1 MWLVV
6 SALLL
11 GFVHGL
17 GADHLLAIAALAT
30 GERSGAAAR
39 ARALGVAVRFATG
52 HALFLAVGTSTVIL
66 LGWTVPVAVEQAGER
81 LGGAL
86 LVGLGA
92 FGLWAAATR
101 RVYGHVHGDLDEPR
115 PHWHLHVG
123 RTDRHPTPAAHVSHL
138 PTLIGAL
145 FAVSS
150 LRTLSLLA
158 PLGVG
163 PREPTVLTV
172 LGLVLLFG
180 LGILTSMSLFGVL
193 LARTILGG
201 VGHPGPVLDPAHVA
215 ARRSSHRIADGLPIR
230 RTTPGGRRSTSR
242 RFRARDRRSRC
253 RATGVRIRSGSLP
266 LLFLQRVAADQEIAA
281 HERQQHAV
289 DDEDR
294 RG

>member
-1 MWLVV
+1 MWLVG

-17 GADHLLAIAALAT
+17 GADHLMAIAALAT
-30 GERSGAAAR
+30 GERSGEAAR

-52 HALFLAVGTSTVIL
+52 HALFLAVGTSIIFL
-66 LGWTVPVAVEQAGER
+66 LGWTVPVAVERAGER
-81 LGGAL
+81 MGGLL

-123 RTDRHPTPAAHVSHL
+123 RTERHPTAVHVSHL

-150 LRTLSLLA
+150 LRTLSLLG

-163 PREPTVLTV
+163 PREPTLLTV
-172 LGLVLLFG
+172 LGLVVLFG
-180 LGILTSMSLFGVL
+180 IGILTSMSLFGVL
-193 LARTILGG
+193 LARTISARVVSRLG
-201 VGHPGPVLDPAHVA
+201 
-215 ARRSSHRIADGLPIR
+215 
-230 RTTPGGRRSTSR
+230 
-242 RFRARDRRSRC
+242 
-253 RATGVRIRSGSLP
+253 TGVSIVTSGASVTLG
-266 LLFLQRVAADQEIAA
+266 LFWILRT
-281 HERQQHAV
+281 
-289 DDEDR
+289 
-294 RG
+294 